1 MSVVIAVAAPPG
13 AGKTALV
20 GALAARLSGAVA
32 LAHDAYEDFTD
43 RSAEEIAAWID
54 RGAPYDE
61 IDLSDLAADLARL
74 RAGAAIVDRV
84 TGRPIRSAGPIVVE
98 TPFGRAHPA
107 LRPLID
113 FQVWIEVPADLALAR
128 RLSQFVGEAGA
139 AKPAELPDFIR
150 WLDGYLEQ
158 YRAIVRPA
166 VAIQRGR
173 VVPDCDLVLD
183 DPERGV
189 DEQAAI
195 VLQALA
201 AAGCLDV
208 VPREVAE

>member
-1 MSVVIAVAAPPG
+1 MRLVIAVAAPPG

-20 GALAARLSGAVA
+20 QALAARLPGAVA
-32 LAHDAYEDFTD
+32 LAHDDYEDFTA
-43 RSAEEIAAWID
+43 RSADEIAAWIG
-54 RGAPYDE
+54 RSAPYEE
-61 IDLSDLAADLARL
+61 IDLTALVADLTSL
-74 RAGAAIVDRV
+74 RTGAAVVDRAS
-84 TGRPIRSAGPIVVE
+84 GLPIRSAGPIVVE

-139 AKPAELPDFIR
+139 AEPAELPDFIR

-201 AAGCLDV
+201 AAGCLDI